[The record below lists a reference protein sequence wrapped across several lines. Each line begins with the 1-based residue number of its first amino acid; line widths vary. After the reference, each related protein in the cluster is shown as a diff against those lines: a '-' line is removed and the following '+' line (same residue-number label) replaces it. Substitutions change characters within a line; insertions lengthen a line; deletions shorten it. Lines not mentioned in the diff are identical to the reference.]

1 MGLAIFSVIKLAN
14 TPSKTAPTR
23 LAFADGLR
31 GLAALWVVLFHLS
44 EGRHIDSLKAVLPAW
59 LNLALFDAGDL
70 GVAMFFALSGFV
82 MALTLPNGL
91 NNHTQA
97 THFMARRL
105 TRLTPPYYLAIALT
119 LILGWVKLRA
129 TGGGWV
135 WPGWE
140 SVLANMAYLQ
150 GLLSIPDI
158 NSVFWTLCIELQFY
172 LAFALLLWVIAKLT
186 QGRPM
191 SLKGQILMH
200 LAAWTSLAWPI
211 GWLSEIGANGL
222 FLPLWYA
229 FMAGLMAFHGW
240 KQTGWERVSA
250 AMFLLFVM
258 LLAWTQQSPFMA
270 AVGLTGVA
278 LMLVGMSGA
287 MSRGLSWAPLQSL
300 ALCSYSL
307 YLLHNPITG
316 AVANILRRLTIS
328 GVWADLAVGL
338 CCVVACVFVA
348 RLAYLWVEVPSM
360 NWSRRW
366 AVSSKFL

>member
-1 MGLAIFSVIKLAN
+1 MGLATFSVIDLTQTFLK
-14 TPSKTAPTR
+14 PTSPR

-70 GVAMFFALSGFV
+70 GVAVFFALSGFV

-91 NNHTQA
+91 NDRA
-97 THFMARRL
+97 EAFHFVARRL

-119 LILGWVKLRA
+119 LSLGWVKWRV
-129 TGGGWV
+129 TGGGWI
-135 WPGWE
+135 WPGWG
-140 SVLANMAYLQ
+140 SVLANMGYLQ

-186 QGRPM
+186 QGRPL
-191 SLKGQILMH
+191 SPKGQILLH
-200 LAAWTSLAWPI
+200 LAAWSSLAWPI
-211 GWLSEIGANGL
+211 GWLSEVSLHGL

-229 FMAGLMAFHGW
+229 FMAGLMACHGW
-240 KQTGWERVSA
+240 KQAGWVRVSA
-250 AMFLLFVM
+250 ATFLLFVM
-258 LLAWTQQSPFMA
+258 ALAWAKQSTFMA
-270 AVGLTGVA
+270 TVGLTGGA
-278 LMLVGMSGA
+278 LLLVGISGA
-287 MSRGLSWAPLQSL
+287 MSRRLSWAPLQSL

-316 AVANILRRLTIS
+316 AVANLLRRLTAS
-328 GVWADLAVGL
+328 GVWSDLVVGVCSVGVCL
-338 CCVVACVFVA
+338 IAA
-348 RLAYLWVEVPSM
+348 RLAYLWVEMPSM
-360 NWSRRW
+360 NWSKRW
-366 AVSSKFL
+366 ASRR